1 MECNQIVCLALHEL
15 AIATVGC
22 YAASSSSFRRRHRDK
37 SDPLHVTG
45 LLRGGFFAESNHNA
59 GEVQGQRGQHSSRI
73 NILGVKHFCLQ

>member
-1 MECNQIVCLALHEL
+1 MSLPLPQWVAPQLLLLLFN
-15 AIATVGC
+15 
-22 YAASSSSFRRRHRDK
+22 RRHRDK

-59 GEVQGQRGQHSSRI
+59 GEVQGQSGQHSSRI